1 MIIKPRVCLFHF
13 LFAMS
18 FGKGPHLNLDIP
30 NDRKKKKKENLAEVT
45 RSVSM
50 SIFHNDQQNQ
60 EDTAPYSHVD
70 SQ

>member
-1 MIIKPRVCLFHF
+1 MIE
-13 LFAMS
+13 
-18 FGKGPHLNLDIP
+18 
-30 NDRKKKKKENLAEVT
+30 KKKKKIENLAEVT

-50 SIFHNDQQNQ
+50 SMFHNDQQNQ